1 MSTVERKSTKTTIN
15 REELEKKLKV
25 SSLDELLEEF
35 DKDVDELSNIIIRIS
50 KEILEEEM
58 KKAF

>member
-1 MSTVERKSTKTTIN
+1 MSTVERNSTKTTIN
-15 REELEKKLKV
+15 RDELEKKLNF

-35 DKDVDELSNIIIRIS
+35 DKDLDKLSNIIIKTS
-50 KEILEEEM
+50 KKILEEEM